1 MLRWET
7 LLHGGGGATTA
18 TAEAEAEAAEGGRGL
33 VGGGSVGGSGGLRAA
48 VRRGV
53 AAKVPPS

>member
-1 MLRWET
+1 MAT
-7 LLHGGGGATTA
+7 AATTA